1 MECRTL
7 ARLDFSRVPLPAAMI
22 AIAKRLAFITH
33 HRLIVG
39 LGTAAREMPLLS
51 RGMVYAMKATFASG
65 CNRPFCVQRFSSI
78 LKLAISA
85 SVASPSLQR

>member
-33 HRLIVG
+33 HRLIVE
-39 LGTAAREMPLLS
+39 LGTAARGMPLPFEWDGVCNES
-51 RGMVYAMKATFASG
+51 NIRSG

-78 LKLAISA
+78 LKVLCYLRAQKI
-85 SVASPSLQR
+85 P